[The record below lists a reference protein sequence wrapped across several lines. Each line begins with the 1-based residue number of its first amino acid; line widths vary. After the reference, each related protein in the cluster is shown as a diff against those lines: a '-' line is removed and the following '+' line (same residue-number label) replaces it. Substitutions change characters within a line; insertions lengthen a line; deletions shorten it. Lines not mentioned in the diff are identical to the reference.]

1 MKIAIFGGTFDPVHS
16 AHLALAR
23 EAARGCGL
31 GRVLFV
37 PASRPPHK
45 SGATVAGYEDRYRMV
60 ELACEGEPSFEASRL
75 EEGQERS
82 YSIDT
87 IERVRAGLGLRPCDP
102 FGPLADARGSVLAP
116 NRDRK
121 GADLAAG
128 DELFFLIGAD
138 AFAEITTWRR
148 WQDVVRAVRFIVAA
162 RPGHD
167 YAVPPGA
174 AVERLDTVALAVSSS
189 SIRAKLA
196 AGENPPE
203 LPPAVLAY
211 IRERGLYA
219 A

>member
-23 EAARGCGL
+23 EAARALGL

-60 ELACEGEPSFEASRL
+60 ELACQGEPAFEASRL

-87 IERVRAGLGLRPCDP
+87 IERVRAGLVP
-102 FGPLADARGSVLAP
+102 
-116 NRDRK
+116 
-121 GADLAAG
+121 G

-138 AFAEITTWRR
+138 AFAEIATWRR

-174 AVERLDTVALAVSSS
+174 VVERLDTMALAVSSS
-189 SIRAKLA
+189 SIRARLA
-196 AGENPPE
+196 AGESPAE
-203 LPPAVLAY
+203 LPPPVLAY
-211 IRERGLYA
+211 IHERGLYA
-219 A
+219 ALAGSAR

>member
-1 MKIAIFGGTFDPVHS
+1 LKIAIFGGTFDPVHS
-16 AHLALAR
+16 AHVALAR
-23 EAARGCGL
+23 EAARAFGL
-31 GRVLFV
+31 ARVLFV

-60 ELACEGEPSFEASRL
+60 ELACEGEASFEASRL

-87 IERVRAGLGLRPCDP
+87 IERVRAGL
-102 FGPLADARGSVLAP
+102 AS
-116 NRDRK
+116 
-121 GADLAAG
+121 G

-138 AFAEITTWRR
+138 AFAEIATWRR

-162 RPGHD
+162 RPGHA

-174 AVERLDTVALAVSSS
+174 AVERLDTMSLAVSSS
-189 SIRAKLA
+189 SIRARLA
-196 AGENPPE
+196 AGESPQE

>member
-1 MKIAIFGGTFDPVHS
+1 LRIAIFGGTFDPVHS

-23 EAARGCGL
+23 EAVRAFGL
-31 GRVLFV
+31 ARVLFV

-60 ELACEGEPSFEASRL
+60 VLACEGEPSFEASRL

-87 IERVRAGLGLRPCDP
+87 IERVRAGLGP
-102 FGPLADARGSVLAP
+102 
-116 NRDRK
+116 
-121 GADLAAG
+121 G

-148 WQDVVRAVRFIVAA
+148 WQDVARAVRFIVAA

-174 AVERLDTVALAVSSS
+174 TVERLDTVALAVSSS
-189 SIRAKLA
+189 SIRARLA

-219 A
+219 VLSGSGRVGH

>member
-1 MKIAIFGGTFDPVHS
+1 LRIAIFGGTFDPVHS

-23 EAARGCGL
+23 EAARAFGL
-31 GRVLFV
+31 ARVLFV

-60 ELACEGEPSFEASRL
+60 ELACQGEPEFEPSRL

-87 IERVRAGLGLRPCDP
+87 IERVRGGQ
-102 FGPLADARGSVLAP
+102 AP
-116 NRDRK
+116 
-121 GADLAAG
+121 G

-138 AFAEITTWRR
+138 AFAEIATWRR
-148 WQDVVRAVRFIVAA
+148 WQDVVGAVRFIVAA

-174 AVERLDTVALAVSSS
+174 AVERLDTMALAVSSS
-189 SIRAKLA
+189 SIRARLA

-203 LPPAVLAY
+203 LPTSVLAY
-211 IRERGLYA
+211 IRERGLYGFSCSGGRGSSGSDSLSP
-219 A
+219 